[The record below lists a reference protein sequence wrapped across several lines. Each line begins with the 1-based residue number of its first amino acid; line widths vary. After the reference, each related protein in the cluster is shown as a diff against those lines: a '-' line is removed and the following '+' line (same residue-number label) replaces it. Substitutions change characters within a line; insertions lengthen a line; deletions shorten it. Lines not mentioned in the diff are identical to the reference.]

1 MPGVE
6 IGGVG
11 PVRMLEGE
19 KERIG
24 PNGNDDRMDV
34 VGHEAIV
41 GQRETMDSVAPA
53 EKVELDEA
61 VGIGLENDPASIASL
76 GDVVRTVESD
86 GASETGHDNRRCE
99 KCANHLKK
107 TSVPGFPGVVQHA
120 VGSPRRRWDGGPY
133 WRSAGR

>member
-24 PNGNDDRMDV
+24 PNGNDDQMDV

>member
-24 PNGNDDRMDV
+24 PNGNDDQMDV

-41 GQRETMDSVAPA
+41 GQRDTMDGVALA

-61 VGIGLENDPASIASL
+61 VGIGFENDPASIASL

-86 GASETGHDNRRCE
+86 DASETGHYNRRCE

-107 TSVPGFPGVVQHA
+107 TSRLVPGFQKGGCIAP
-120 VGSPRRRWDGGPY
+120 PRPETRIRGKH
-133 WRSAGR
+133 GR